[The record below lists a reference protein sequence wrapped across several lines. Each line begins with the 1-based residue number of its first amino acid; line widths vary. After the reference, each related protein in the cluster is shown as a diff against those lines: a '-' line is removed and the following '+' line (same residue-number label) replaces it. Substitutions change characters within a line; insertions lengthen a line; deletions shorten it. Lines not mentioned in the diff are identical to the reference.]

1 METLT
6 RAWAAEFGSPG
17 VRVNAISPGV
27 VRTPIENDPAAAMM
41 NGTPYGAS
49 GTPEAIAHA
58 AVFLASDESRFVNGT
73 VIDVDG
79 GRVGVA
85 VIAAGSPAIGAPPTS
100 RQVVTVDVAIHEA
113 AASPPTNAAGVGP
126 G

>member
-1 METLT
+1 MTARGSGSIINLGSWVARLGIPVGALYASTKGAMETLT

-41 NGTPYGAS
+41 NGTPYGAF
-49 GTPEAIAHA
+49 GTPDAIAHA
-58 AVFLASDESRFVNGT
+58 AVYLASDESQFVNGT

-79 GRVGVA
+79 GRVSVA
-85 VIAAGSPAIGAPPTS
+85 VLSAA
-100 RQVVTVDVAIHEA
+100 
-113 AASPPTNAAGVGP
+113 
-126 G
+126 